1 MHDTRSYKI
10 FQGGYVIPTKDD
22 KPADYVKVKPPV
34 FHCQVFMVKRQLRF
48 TPEKLMQKQ
57 RWKGRTLLDVELV
70 DHMGDDLT
78 VVNAARVS
86 FGKKKE
92 VFDFGD
98 TRLIKFLANM
108 TTGVL
113 LVIAVCSFI
122 LRHLSLLQDNW
133 SNTK

>member
-1 MHDTRSYKI
+1 
-10 FQGGYVIPTKDD
+10 
-22 KPADYVKVKPPV
+22 
-34 FHCQVFMVKRQLRF
+34 
-48 TPEKLMQKQ
+48 MQKQ

-98 TRLIKFLANM
+98 TRLIKFLAKHDHWSP
-108 TTGVL
+108 

-122 LRHLSLLQDNW
+122 LRHLSLLQDN
-133 SNTK
+133 